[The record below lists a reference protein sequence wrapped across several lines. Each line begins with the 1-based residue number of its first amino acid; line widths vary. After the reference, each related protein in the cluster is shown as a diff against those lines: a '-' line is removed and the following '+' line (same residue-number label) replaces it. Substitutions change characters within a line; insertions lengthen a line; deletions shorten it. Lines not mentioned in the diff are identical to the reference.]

1 MNNAKINVYKKV
13 IQEVCEKLN
22 GAEQCIKER
31 MEELCSESKLSIDE
45 AIYLFTTYFRPLS
58 KILQLL

>member
-1 MNNAKINVYKKV
+1 MFTKKLYKKFV
-13 IQEVCEKLN
+13 KSLMELN
-22 GAEQCIKER
+22 NVLKKR

-45 AIYLFTTYFRPLS
+45 AIYLFTTYFRLLP

>member
-1 MNNAKINVYKKV
+1 MNNTKINVYKKV

-22 GAEQCIKER
+22 GAEQCIKKR

-45 AIYLFTTYFRPLS
+45 AIYLFTT
-58 KILQLL
+58 